1 MMRKKIG
8 IIVTGLVTDWTI
20 GIINE
25 YKINFPSAEILLV
38 TWKSENITDIDCRTL
53 QLERPTWLK
62 TSKPKSEWQF
72 STNIQVLQVTNGLQ
86 NLDCD
91 VVMKCRS
98 DQFIH
103 NSNIFEIFTKKCHQ
117 EKIMI
122 PRFQYDQDEFQIVDY
137 CMIST
142 KKIMDDFW
150 YNQPYYDGSYYTGVE
165 EYIVKNY
172 VKNFKKDS
180 RNWKIVKDEYFFEQD
195 WDRIFQIE
203 WEKLAKNEIAQEKFK
218 NRLIR
223 ESYY

>member
-1 MMRKKIG
+1 MVRKKIG

-20 GIINE
+20 GVINE

-38 TWKSENITDIDCRTL
+38 TWKSENIDGIGCRTL

-72 STNIQVLQVTNGLQ
+72 SINIQVLQITNGLQ

-103 NSNIFEIFTKKCHQ
+103 NSNIFEIFAKKCAQ
-117 EKIMI
+117 EKIMV
-122 PRFQYDQDEFQIVDY
+122 PRLQYEEDEFQIVDY

-180 RNWKIVKDEYFFEQD
+180 RNWKIIKDEYFFEQD
-195 WDRIFQIE
+195 SDRIFQIE
-203 WEKLAKNEIAQEKFK
+203 WEKLATVKDYQEKFK

>member
-8 IIVTGLVTDWTI
+8 IIVTGLVTDWTRD
-20 GIINE
+20 IINE

-38 TWKSENITDIDCRTL
+38 TWKSEHVGGINCRTL
-53 QLERPTWLK
+53 QIERPTWLK
-62 TSKPKSEWQF
+62 KNPKSLYQF
-72 STNIQVLQVTNGLQ
+72 PTNLQILQITNGLQ
-86 NLDCD
+86 NIDCD
-91 VVMKCRS
+91 IVMRCRS

-103 NSNIFEIFTKKCHQ
+103 NSNIFEIFTKKCPQ
-117 EKIMI
+117 EKIMV
-122 PRFQYDQDEFQIVDY
+122 PKFQYGEGEFQIVDY

-150 YNQPYYDGSYYTGVE
+150 YNQPYFDGSYFTGTE

-195 WDRIFQIE
+195 YDRIFQIE

-218 NRLIR
+218 NRRIR